1 MYKTFRAPM
10 LSALVAAALVGA
22 WGIQATASFD
32 EKAGATQSSGIS
44 TWMVEFAEPGLL
56 HGTTRAPGARFDAS
70 DPAVVAYRDQL
81 MQVQA
86 GHKAAIAG
94 ALGRS
99 PEVTHHY
106 LATHSGMAIRLT
118 AAEAD
123 QVARLPGVASVKP
136 EVVEQIDTNAGPVFI
151 GADTIW
157 NGSAIPGGGPGTRG
171 EGMVIAVLDTGMVS
185 ATHPS
190 FANDASCG
198 HGGANP
204 NKVLSS
210 LDCATTDGTGLCN
223 GPTPTDT
230 NGHGSH
236 TASTSGGNRVPT
248 SATPAP
254 NVEISGVAPCANLR
268 IYKVCPTTSCPGAAI
283 QAGMDSI
290 LLHGGVDVMNFS
302 ISGGRNPWEDND
314 RKKLDLVTAG
324 VFVAASAG
332 NTSASVPNP
341 IGAVNHLGP
350 WVLSVAASSHHSA
363 PDTLAGFSLRGP
375 TPAPLADLT
384 KPDITGP
391 GVTVYA
397 ANASVAGYG
406 NSSGTSMSSPHLAG
420 AATLI
425 RKVHPTWTPVQVKS
439 AIMMTGKRAGT
450 GASGNWTWDE
460 VGSGRIDLAKA
471 VNAGLLMDETTANFL
486 AANPVGGSMSAR
498 DLNLPAVRDMA
509 CTPSCTWTRTVTSAL
524 ATPATWNVAVENP
537 TGFVLEATPAQFV
550 IDPGQSQVIT
560 ITATPQLNEPGTTLR
575 FGAVTLTRAPVG
587 PDPVLHISV
596 SVRGAGPFDPI
607 FAHDFEMPPPVVCS
621 TGGPFTFGT
630 TAGPASVY
638 PVPLSIAGVGSIT
651 NMRMQINGVNHTF
664 SDDLDILLVGPGGQR
679 LIVMSDVGGSNALNA
694 VDLVLS
700 DAAAAG
706 MPDAGAIASGS
717 YRPTNVGANDAFP
730 APAPGT
736 PHGNPAPAGSDTF
749 GSVFGGL
756 NADGTW
762 NVFLYDDANLD
773 AGQIG
778 QVCLE
783 FNFAP

>member
-32 EKAGATQSSGIS
+32 EKAGATQTSGIS

-56 HGTTRAPGARFDAS
+56 HGTTRAAGARFDAR

-94 ALGRS
+94 ALGRA

-106 LATHSGMAIRLT
+106 LASHSGMAIRLT

-314 RKKLDLVTAG
+314 RKKLDLVSAG

-332 NTSASVPNP
+332 NTSATITNP
-341 IGAVNHLGP
+341 IGQVNHLGP
-350 WVLSVAASSHHSA
+350 WVLSVAASTLQLARHPGRLQPARSDPGAAGQPDQAGHHR
-363 PDTLAGFSLRGP
+363 PRRLRLRGQRQRRRLRQQQRHLDVVA
-375 TPAPLADLT
+375 APGRRRDPDPQGPPDL
-384 KPDITGP
+384 DP
-391 GVTVYA
+391 G
-397 ANASVAGYG
+397 AG
-406 NSSGTSMSSPHLAG
+406 
-420 AATLI
+420 
-425 RKVHPTWTPVQVKS
+425 
-439 AIMMTGKRAGT
+439 
-450 GASGNWTWDE
+450 E
-460 VGSGRIDLAKA
+460 VGDHDDRQARRHRRRRQLDLGR
-471 VNAGLLMDETTANFL
+471 GRQR
-486 AANPVGGSMSAR
+486 PHR
-498 DLNLPAVRDMA
+498 
-509 CTPSCTWTRTVTSAL
+509 
-524 ATPATWNVAVENP
+524 
-537 TGFVLEATPAQFV
+537 
-550 IDPGQSQVIT
+550 PG
-560 ITATPQLNEPGTTLR
+560 E
-575 FGAVTLTRAPVG
+575 
-587 PDPVLHISV
+587 
-596 SVRGAGPFDPI
+596 
-607 FAHDFEMPPPVVCS
+607 
-621 TGGPFTFGT
+621 
-630 TAGPASVY
+630 
-638 PVPLSIAGVGSIT
+638 
-651 NMRMQINGVNHTF
+651 
-664 SDDLDILLVGPGGQR
+664 GGQR
-679 LIVMSDVGGSNALNA
+679 RPADGRDHRQLPGRQPRRRQHVGT
-694 VDLVLS
+694 
-700 DAAAAG
+700 
-706 MPDAGAIASGS
+706 
-717 YRPTNVGANDAFP
+717 RPQ
-730 APAPGT
+730 
-736 PHGNPAPAGSDTF
+736 PAG
-749 GSVFGGL
+749 G
-756 NADGTW
+756 A
-762 NVFLYDDANLD
+762 
-773 AGQIG
+773 
-778 QVCLE
+778 
-783 FNFAP
+783 